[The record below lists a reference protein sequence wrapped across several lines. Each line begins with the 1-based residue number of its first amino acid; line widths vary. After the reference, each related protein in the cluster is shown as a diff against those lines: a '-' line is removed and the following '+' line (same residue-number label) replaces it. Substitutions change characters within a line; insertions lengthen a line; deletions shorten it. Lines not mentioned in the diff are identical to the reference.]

1 MGKVL
6 ITGGAG
12 FVGSHL
18 AKRIKP
24 SVLFDWRNPG
34 YLFKRAGEKS
44 RLIYE
49 NCKFVHGDVRK
60 PRDLEKCLKFGRID
74 VIIHLAAI
82 PGVKLC
88 NENPRLA
95 REVNVGGTRNVLE
108 FARRNDILR
117 VLFASAAAVYGEIKR
132 RPITED
138 HPINPLNLYAET
150 KVKGE
155 ELCRGYSEKYGIK
168 YTIMRMSNVY
178 GPGFQVKPNLSVVP
192 RFVLRAF
199 SNQPLTIYGDGEQ
212 TRDFVH
218 VEDVAQAQELALEMH
233 EAENQIF
240 NIGSGEA
247 TSVNEL
253 AKVIRKA
260 MRELYDREVK
270 VERIEV
276 PEWRREARG
285 KFAYSIE
292 KAKELLDYKPRRSLK
307 DSILEML
314 RRTY

>member
-18 AKRIKP
+18 AKSIKP

-34 YLFKRAGEKS
+34 YLFKQAGKKP

-60 PRDLEKCLKFGRID
+60 PHDLEKCPKFGKID
-74 VIIHLAAI
+74 AIIHLAAI

-88 NENPRLA
+88 SENPRLA
-95 REVNVGGTRNVLE
+95 REVNVGGTKNMLE
-108 FARRNDILR
+108 FARRNDISK

-155 ELCRGYSEKYGIK
+155 ELCREYSEKYGIK

-192 RFVLRAF
+192 LFVLKAL
-199 SNQPLTIYGDGEQ
+199 SNQDLTIYDNGEQ

-218 VEDVAQAQELALEMH
+218 VGDVVRAYELALGVR
-233 EAENQIF
+233 EAENQVF
-240 NIGSGEA
+240 NIGSGKA

-253 AKVIRKA
+253 AEIIRSA
-260 MRELYDREVK
+260 MKELYDREVK
-270 VERIEV
+270 VEHVES
-276 PEWRREARG
+276 PGWRKEAKG
-285 KFAYSIE
+285 KFDYSIE
-292 KAKELLDYKPRRSLK
+292 RAGGLFHYKPQYSLG
-307 DSILEML
+307 DGILGML
-314 RRTY
+314 RQV